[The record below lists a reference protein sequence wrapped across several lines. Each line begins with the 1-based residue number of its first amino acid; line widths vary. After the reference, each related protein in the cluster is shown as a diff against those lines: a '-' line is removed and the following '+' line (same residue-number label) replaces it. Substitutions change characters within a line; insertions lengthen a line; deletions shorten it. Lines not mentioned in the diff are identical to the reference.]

1 MAEGRRRCVWYAAA
15 GVALS
20 ALAPVGLLVLR
31 EAASPRPVA
40 QEIFGDRLTYAYV
53 FIATAVVLASIG
65 FVLGRQADR
74 LVKLSATDP
83 LTGLLNRRAFR
94 QRLAEELQRSMR
106 YGTPLSLMLVDL
118 DGLKKINDEQG
129 HVAGDRALR
138 CVAAAVTHALR
149 GSDFGARW
157 GGDEFAIVTP
167 NTVPAAALN
176 SAERLVA
183 RVRERGF
190 DDAGAATVTIS
201 VGIAS
206 FDLARSAQTDI
217 DELVRA
223 ADDALY
229 RAKARGPGGVRTA
242 EQVAGRLDLD
252 VRRARTRQ

>member
-40 QEIFGDRLTYAYV
+40 QEFFADRLTYAYV
-53 FIATAVVLASIG
+53 FLASAVVLASLG
-65 FVLGRQADR
+65 FVLGQQADR
-74 LVKLSATDP
+74 LVKLSTTDP

-94 QRLAEELQRSMR
+94 QRLVEELQRSMR

-129 HVAGDRALR
+129 HVAGDRAIR
-138 CVAAAVTHALR
+138 CVAAAVTHTLR

-167 NTVPAAALN
+167 NTLPAAALN
-176 SAERLVA
+176 SAQRLLA
-183 RVRERGF
+183 HVRKRSF
-190 DDAGAATVTIS
+190 HDSAGATVTIS

-206 FDLARSAQTDI
+206 FELAQPAHTDI
-217 DELVRA
+217 DTLVRA

-229 RAKARGPGGVRTA
+229 NAKAGGPGTVRTA
-242 EQVAGRLDLD
+242 EQVVGKLPSKVIRE
-252 VRRARTRQ
+252 